1 MGRRSAP
8 PHILISERFSIMLS
22 TWLADQKA
30 DFIQTFI
37 EANRWKSLL
46 SGLGITLEITALA
59 LLVGIVL
66 GILVAVVRSSYDQ
79 ATEGRKPG
87 KLLPFFNS
95 ICEIYLTVI
104 RGTPV
109 MVQLLIMYFVI
120 LAKSTNTVLVATIT
134 FGINSGAYVAEIIRG
149 GIESIDKGQMEAG
162 RSLGFNYVSTMRY
175 IIIPQ
180 AIKNILPALGNE
192 FIALLKETSIVN
204 VIGMKDITKWAMNVQ
219 GRTYQA
225 FMPFIGI
232 AFIYLIL
239 VFIFTRLVAKLER
252 SMNNDD

>member
-1 MGRRSAP
+1 MAEAYASFAA
-8 PHILISERFSIMLS
+8 SF
-22 TWLADQKA
+22 K
-30 DFIQTFI
+30 QTFVD
-37 EANRWKSLL
+37 ANRWRALL
-46 SGLGITLEITALA
+46 NALGVTLKLTALA
-59 LLVGIVL
+59 LLVGVAL
-66 GILVAVVRSSYDQ
+66 GIIVAVIRATYAQQ
-79 ATEGRKPG
+79 ASKKSAG
-87 KLLPFFNS
+87 KAISFLNGL
-95 ICEIYLTVI
+95 CQLYLTII

-120 LAKSTNTVLVATIT
+120 LASTTNTILVATLT

-149 GIESIDKGQMEAG
+149 GIMSVDGGQMEAG
-162 RSLGFNYVSTMRY
+162 RSLGLSYIKTMWFV
-175 IIIPQ
+175 IIPQ

-232 AFIYLIL
+232 AAIYLLL
-239 VFIFTRLVAKLER
+239 VIIFTRLVALLEKR
-252 SMNNDD
+252 LNKGVR

>member
-1 MGRRSAP
+1 
-8 PHILISERFSIMLS
+8 MLS
-22 TWLADQKA
+22 WLTDLKT
-30 DFIQTFI
+30 DFVQTFI

-66 GILVAVVRSSYDQ
+66 GILIAVVRSSYDQ
-79 ATEGRKPG
+79 ATDGRKPG
-87 KLLPFFNS
+87 KLLSFFNS

-232 AFIYLIL
+232 AFIYLIM